1 MSLRVTE
8 VHITKDNIAATYVTS
23 SVLSPRFVNDQ
34 RRNRFSLQQL
44 WLLYYLEDAT
54 PLPVSTVWFFCGC
67 FGLQPIRCP
76 VPLQPKTLQPAER
89 ITPQPDNYT
98 TYHHPCCLLRLYI
111 IKRHNL
117 DDRILILARVAQRI
131 WCALTLLVHLSLLLL

>member
-54 PLPVSTVWFFCGC
+54 PLPVSTV
-67 FGLQPIRCP
+67 
-76 VPLQPKTLQPAER
+76 
-89 ITPQPDNYT
+89 
-98 TYHHPCCLLRLYI
+98 
-111 IKRHNL
+111 
-117 DDRILILARVAQRI
+117 
-131 WCALTLLVHLSLLLL
+131 